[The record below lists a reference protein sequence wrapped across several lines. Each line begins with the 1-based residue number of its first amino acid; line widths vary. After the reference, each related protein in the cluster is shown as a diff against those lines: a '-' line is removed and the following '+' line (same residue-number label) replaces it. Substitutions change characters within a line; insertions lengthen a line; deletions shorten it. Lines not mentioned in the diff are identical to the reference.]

1 MSNKINKQLKK
12 GSPLFDLGQG
22 IASLLDFEAI
32 GRASNPN
39 RDTGSDLFG
48 RSLIHLGAIMSQLD
62 EDEKPEIED
71 KPDNGFDKFL
81 NTEKPTI
88 EFERPDLS
96 LGVITGDPK
105 QDPPKTVAETVS
117 TTPESKP
124 DLTTGGGGNT
134 VIQAP
139 PEVVRDTTGSG
150 TSSTQQMIRTDI
162 ANNPE
167 KLRNGFPTIPQK
179 ENKGPGNIQLLSSG
193 TYLGNQKHT
202 EGSKE
207 AERLSGSKEKSFLQS
222 SIESLFGDDVF
233 KGGVNWFG
241 EDDVLERKKDDNP
254 IKRLAL
260 EQPETFEKFKGL
272 MYKRRHAGES
282 PLRKIAH
289 IYNSP
294 FTRTDQT
301 PDMEGVDYRYMQRAT
316 MPEYAKQGFGSAA
329 AEGFNLAIDRQNYK
343 RAAQESYDRE
353 LEDEMG
359 ELVIDYDPS
368 AGENFNKDR
377 LEALSGWK
385 SEYSNMKAQYARGEI
400 SNAELKAG
408 LQNFKDQAAQ
418 FKAAQDTLGQLR
430 QQFMESKGT
439 HDIEASKPQMVDFYN
454 TLEHNPDSFTVK
466 NIDGVQHLV
475 GTTEQGKEVK
485 VPVSKVANGQAGF
498 KLVQKVNPLTYVD
511 AGNKVASTYIEEY
524 ATKYG
529 IGKGN
534 VSAEQIRPRM
544 EQYFYTVIGDDVNKL
559 RSLAAA
565 QGLDYDGFEQLIN
578 ATGDAKKEN
587 MQLIKNDIVQ
597 DLMQDFEA
605 TYFPKSVTTK
615 YDPNK
620 TGITPASAT
629 KEGAVDQRTR
639 TNTEQILSAYNNLG
653 EITTESVSGL
663 AGLGKIDDAQ
673 IDKNGNLRVMVNKQ
687 VIKLSNNPEVRQ
699 RQIVTLAGG
708 NPKYI
713 K

>member
-1 MSNKINKQLKK
+1 MANKINKQLKK

-48 RSLIHLGAIMSQLD
+48 RSLIHLGAVMSQLD
-62 EDEKPEIED
+62 EDEKPAVKEEEKKQLTEEEVKEKFRKLPQVILET
-71 KPDNGFDKFL
+71 PDPKL
-81 NTEKPTI
+81 QYRAKLPTLTPEK
-88 EFERPDLS
+88 ERPINNDPP
-96 LGVITGDPK
+96 VDPK
-105 QDPPKTVAETVS
+105 QPALTGDLPIDIVTPTETTS
-117 TTPESKP
+117 GSGLGTYDYNEQSY
-124 DLTTGGGGNT
+124 TG
-134 VIQAP
+134 
-139 PEVVRDTTGSG
+139 TGSDG
-150 TSSTQQMIRTDI
+150 GQLGSTSRTRRKVEAGKVNNTQGEI
-162 ANNPE
+162 ANQRAEEFSVLDYARRGYN
-167 KLRNGFPTIPQK
+167 KVMSMFQRQKDGF
-179 ENKGPGNIQLLSSG
+179 
-193 TYLGNQKHT
+193 
-202 EGSKE
+202 
-207 AERLSGSKEKSFLQS
+207 
-222 SIESLFGDDVF
+222 D
-233 KGGVNWFG
+233 
-241 EDDVLERKKDDNP
+241 DDNP

-272 MYKRRHAGES
+272 MYKRKHAGES

-385 SEYSNMKAQYARGEI
+385 SEYANMKAQYARGEI
-400 SNAELKAG
+400 TNAELKAG
-408 LQNFKDQAAQ
+408 LQSFKDQAAQ

-430 QQFMESKGT
+430 QQFMEGKGT
-439 HDIEASKPQMVDFYN
+439 HDIAASKPEMVDFYN

-475 GTTEQGKEVK
+475 GTTEGGKEVK

-565 QGLDYDGFEQLIN
+565 QGLDYDGFEQLVN

-620 TGITPASAT
+620 TGIMPANAT
-629 KEGAVDQRTR
+629 KEGAVDKRARTD
-639 TNTEQILSAYNNLG
+639 TQKYLSEYNNLG
-653 EITTESVSGL
+653 EITEENVGDL
-663 AGLGKIDDAQ
+663 AAIGNITKARFKDGKLQVAVG
-673 IDKNGNLRVMVNKQ
+673 KKQ
-687 VIKLSNNPEVRQ
+687 YTLSDNPEVRR
-699 RQIVTLAGG
+699 RQIITIAGG
-708 NPKYI
+708 NAKYI
-713 K
+713 Q